1 MLFWKIEL
9 AILKITII
17 AAAIAIFTWFG
28 QTNATFDFSSVN
40 QKLTPASYLSQTENT
55 DALTLKP
62 A

>member
-17 AAAIAIFTWFG
+17 AAAIAIFTWLG
-28 QTNATFDFSSVN
+28 QTNTTLDFSSVN
-40 QKLTPASYLSQTENT
+40 QNLTPGSYLSQTANA
-55 DALTLKP
+55 DAQTLNP